1 MRSASKQFTDIKLNR
16 MQILMKILSL
26 LLQLASHCEFV
37 KKEEKR
43 AFAFP
48 RKRGKAEGLNFLP

>member
-1 MRSASKQFTDIKLNR
+1 

-43 AFAFP
+43 AFAFQ